1 MARLSFQNVP
11 TKTGGV
17 ISGNISTG
25 AGSPFGKGGQFASQV
40 ADIKA
45 TIAKAPEGTYDPK
58 FWDQF
63 LELDPEEFPEGFG
76 DQFIPSDD
84 PDILRDLYN
93 IPSARMAMEKLANQ
107 PAHNYRW
114 SQAQRNMVAK
124 EKREHETTIALYV
137 NHLMMQKNA
146 PLIQAVKE
154 QQRQKE
160 IAQAVQLAME
170 QKVRETATLSPDST
184 PTTPAI
190 TTSATSYLPFAVV
203 GIVIVVILLF
213 LRRRA

>member
-1 MARLSFQNVP
+1 MPRLSFQNVP

-63 LELDPEEFPEGFG
+63 LELDPEEFPESSL

-84 PDILRDLYN
+84 PAILSALYDI
-93 IPSARMAMEKLANQ
+93 PTARMAMEKLANM
-107 PAHNYRW
+107 PAHNHRW
-114 SQAQRNMVAK
+114 SQDQRNMVAK
-124 EKREHETTIALYV
+124 QKSQYQNTIALHV
-137 NHLMMQKNA
+137 NQIMMQKNA

-160 IAQAVQLAME
+160 IDQAVKLAME
-170 QKVRETATLSPDST
+170 QKVRETST
-184 PTTPAI
+184 PTPTAPAVI
-190 TTSATSYLPFAVV
+190 TSATSYLPLAVV